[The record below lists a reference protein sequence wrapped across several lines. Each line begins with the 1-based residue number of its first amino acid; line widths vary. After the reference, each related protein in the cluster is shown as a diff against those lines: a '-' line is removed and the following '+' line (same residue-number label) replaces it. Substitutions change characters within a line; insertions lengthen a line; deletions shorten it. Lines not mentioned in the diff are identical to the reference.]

1 MVGYNPELTLGCL
14 TQMLEVGLLMGLMCQ
29 YSCEECEFITFQEN
43 NWQAATVEPG
53 TILNALERLL
63 QQQENIKMQVGVKIC
78 RHCLKGV
85 ILNKSRTY
93 AYMKLS

>member
-1 MVGYNPELTLGCL
+1 
-14 TQMLEVGLLMGLMCQ
+14 MGLMCQ

-43 NWQAATVEPG
+43 SWQAATVEQG

-63 QQQENIKMQVGVKIC
+63 EQQENIKMQVGVKIC

-85 ILNKSRTY
+85 ILIQSRTY